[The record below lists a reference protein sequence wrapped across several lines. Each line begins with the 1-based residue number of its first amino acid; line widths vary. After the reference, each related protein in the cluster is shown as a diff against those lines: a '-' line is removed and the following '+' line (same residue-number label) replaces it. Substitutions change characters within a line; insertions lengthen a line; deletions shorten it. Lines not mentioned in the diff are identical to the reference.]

1 MTLQNEYIDDGTAF
15 LRINPKA
22 INPDA
27 LADFSIFERFVIKAG
42 KKYRYRCLLF
52 DTKSI
57 PKDKLI
63 KLLQTW
69 EQVYIHRTQKQIY
82 DDYVKRNLE
91 YILKHESIDVGT
103 KTTTFINLSTDLIQE
118 SFEVNFGSKG
128 LSPKQFDNIKKLIS
142 RAVEFISD
150 MSSLSGLA
158 DLIGHDYDTH
168 THSIKVGWLMATFI
182 NGNRDLFPVKSRSD
196 LNTLLT
202 QAAVVGFLHDI
213 GKTKIPKNVLNK
225 RDKLST
231 LEYVMIQA
239 HTAYSVSLLF
249 EAGLPKSILQG
260 VLYHHENDDGSGY
273 PCGIK
278 GDDIPLIAKI
288 AHVADVFDAL
298 TSRRPYKEPKT
309 PYEALAIMT
318 GQNPDL
324 EVLQKYEQEIRENK
338 KPPVVIIV
346 RNENNPERRRARESE
361 IMVEESEKRTEER
374 TILRDRGMAHCFDAD
389 ILKRFILTIN
399 RSDSFQL
406 DGLL

>member
-1 MTLQNEYIDDGTAF
+1 MTLQNEYLDDGAAF
-15 LRINPKA
+15 LRIDPKA

-27 LADFSIFERFVIKAG
+27 LTQFAIFERFVVTPG

-52 DTKSI
+52 DTGSI
-57 PKDKLI
+57 PKDKLL
-63 KLLQTW
+63 KLLETW
-69 EQVYIHRTQKQIY
+69 ENVYIHQSQKRFY
-82 DDYVKRNLE
+82 NDYVKSNLE
-91 YILKHESIDVGT
+91 YILKHDHIDVVT
-103 KTTTFINLSTDLIQE
+103 KTSTFINLSTDLIQE
-118 SFEVNFGSKG
+118 SFEINFGSKG
-128 LSPKQFDNIKKLIS
+128 ISHKQFDNIKKLVS

-182 NGNRDLFPVKSRSD
+182 NGNRDLFPIKARSE
-196 LNTLLT
+196 LNALLT

-249 EAGLPKSILQG
+249 EANLPKSILQG
-260 VLYHHENDDGSGY
+260 ILYHHENDDGSGY
-273 PCGIK
+273 PCGIQ
-278 GDDIPLIAKI
+278 GDQIPLIAKI

-298 TSRRPYKEPKT
+298 TSKRPYKAPKT

-324 EVLQKYEQEIRENK
+324 EVLQKYENEIRENK
-338 KPPVVIIV
+338 KPPVIIIV

-361 IMVEESEKRTEER
+361 IMGEESEKRTEER

-399 RSDSFQL
+399 RSESFQL